1 MRIFGKGFNFAQDG
15 PGNRFVYHLSG
26 CNMRC
31 LWCSNA
37 DGLDKNAGKDYSA
50 DDIIREAL
58 SCRPMFFSGGGV
70 TFTGG
75 EATLQ
80 ADELIKVLKSL
91 KKENIHTCLETNG
104 TSKRLLEISQY
115 IDYLIM
121 DFKHFDSAILKEYT
135 GIGNEQIKINF
146 EALCKSGRQLHI
158 RIPLINGVNTH
169 NPQGF
174 AEYFK
179 KYASNNTVFEFLL
192 YHEYG
197 KEKWKSE
204 YKIKDGF
211 VTQDTLD
218 KFIEIFKMNGLKI
231 VTT

>member
-37 DGLDKNAGKDYSA
+37 DGMDMAAGKEYSVEEV
-50 DDIIREAL
+50 IKEAL

-80 ADELIKVLKSL
+80 AEELIKVLKAL
-91 KKENIHTCLETNG
+91 KKEGVHTCLETNA
-104 TSKRLLEISQY
+104 TSKRLAEISEFV
-115 IDYLIM
+115 DYFIM
-121 DFKHFDSAILKEYT
+121 DFKHFDSVVLKEYT
-135 GIGNEQIKINF
+135 GVGNETIKENF
-146 EALCKSGRQLHI
+146 EALNKLRNQLHI
-158 RIPLINGVNTH
+158 RIPLINGVNAK

-174 AEYFK
+174 AEYFA
-179 KYASNNTVFEFLL
+179 KYSSPNTVYEFLL

-197 KEKWKSE
+197 KEKWQGE

-211 VTQDTLD
+211 VSKETLKSFVDT
-218 KFIEIFKMNGLKI
+218 FEAFGLKTI
-231 VTT
+231 TT